1 MKDIEKLAEEL
12 GNKYHAEAVGS
23 EIEGD
28 WWPEDWNHPSIA
40 FQDGFITGYQHCR
53 AEVKEQIEA
62 VIVELDKIRKDHA
75 GLGIVKVLLR
85 GIG

>member
-1 MKDIEKLAEEL
+1 MKKKEQLAREYVSANLSWDQCESD
-12 GNKYHAEAVGS
+12 NWETYAENTFIFGY
-23 EIEGD
+23 
-28 WWPEDWNHPSIA
+28 ED
-40 FQDGFITGYQHCR
+40 GYKQCR

-62 VIVELDKIRKDHA
+62 VIVELGKIRKDHA

>member
-1 MKDIEKLAEEL
+1 MKDIEKLAEEHSKKYAYKTSQL
-12 GNKYHAEAVGS
+12 G
-23 EIEGD
+23 
-28 WWPEDWNHPSIA
+28 A
-40 FQDGFITGYQHCR
+40 FYGFIAGYEHCH

-62 VIVELDKIRKDHA
+62 VIVELDKLRKDHA